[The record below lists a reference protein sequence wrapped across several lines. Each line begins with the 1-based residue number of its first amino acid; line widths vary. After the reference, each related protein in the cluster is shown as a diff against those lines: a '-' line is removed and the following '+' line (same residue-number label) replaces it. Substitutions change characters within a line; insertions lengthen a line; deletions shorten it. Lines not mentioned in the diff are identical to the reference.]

1 MMLIKRAET
10 KEHGCTRQT
19 LNIKSGLEEVEMA
32 GWVAV
37 ADLDDLSKVTLPTL
51 QVYTVYTTQVLPE
64 GWVKEQQPTIV
75 PCYKLWN
82 GHGQRVAAVVA
93 YRQQ

>member
-1 MMLIKRAET
+1 MLIRGAET
-10 KEHGCTRQT
+10 TEHGCTRQT
-19 LNIKSGLEEVEMA
+19 LNIKSGLEEVELA
-32 GWVAV
+32 GWIAV
-37 ADLDDLSKVTLPTL
+37 DHVDNLSKATLPTSH
-51 QVYTVYTTQVLPE
+51 VYTVYTTQVLPE